1 MEAEEKEKDASFE
14 ECSDLT
20 SSPLESN
27 DSQKLLTDSSNQLA
41 SEVTKAS
48 KTASTTAVLSQPSN
62 QKTLGTRN
70 LGYSSQSKGR

>member
-1 MEAEEKEKDASFE
+1 MEAEEKEKDASVE